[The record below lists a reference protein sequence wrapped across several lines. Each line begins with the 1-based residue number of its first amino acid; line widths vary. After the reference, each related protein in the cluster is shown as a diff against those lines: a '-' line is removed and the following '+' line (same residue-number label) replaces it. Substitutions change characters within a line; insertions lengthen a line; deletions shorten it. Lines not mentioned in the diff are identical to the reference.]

1 MMPTKQ
7 LFLAAFLFFQI
18 SNCFSQKINQLD
30 ENGKRHGVWKK
41 NYDKTDFI
49 RYRGQFNHGKET
61 GLFEY
66 FDKNAR
72 NYPYATKLF
81 DEQTGLAET
90 KFFLP
95 ENGALVSQG
104 KMKDS
109 LKIGEWVYFHKNS
122 KDIMTVEFYQ
132 NGLLEGKKMIYYPK
146 GIVAEISYFKNG
158 KQEGLTQTFEESG
171 MLLSEIEYHDGMMHG
186 KAIYYEKGKIIV
198 EGNNRGGN
206 KVGEWRY
213 YENGELKSTKKYGSG

>member
-1 MMPTKQ
+1 MTLTKQ
-7 LFLAAFLFFQI
+7 FLLATLFFFQI
-18 SNCFSQKINQLD
+18 SNCFPQKINRLD

-41 NYDKTDFI
+41 KYNKTSFI

-66 FDKNAR
+66 FDKNVR

-81 DEQTGLAET
+81 DEQTGIAET

-104 KMKDS
+104 IMKHS
-109 LKIGEWVYFHKNS
+109 HKIGEWVYFHKNS
-122 KDIMTVEFYQ
+122 KDTMTVEFYH
-132 NGLLEGKKMIYYPK
+132 NGLLEGEKKIYYPK
-146 GIVAEISYFKNG
+146 GIIAEIAHFKNG

-171 MLLSEIEYHDGMMHG
+171 KLLSEIEYYNDLMHG
-186 KAIYYEKGKIIV
+186 KAVYYENGGIIV
-198 EGNNRGGN
+198 EGNNRNGS

-213 YENGELKSTKKYGSG
+213 YENGELKNTKKY

>member
-1 MMPTKQ
+1 MTLTKQ
-7 LFLAAFLFFQI
+7 FFLATLLFFQI

-41 NYDKTDFI
+41 NHEKTNFI

-66 FDKNAR
+66 FDKNER

-81 DEQTGLAET
+81 DEQTGIAET

-104 KMKDS
+104 KMKDT

-122 KDIMTVEFYQ
+122 KDTLMVEFYQ
-132 NGLLEGKKMIYYPK
+132 NGLLEGEKKIYYPK
-146 GIVAEISYFKNG
+146 GIIAEISHFKNG
-158 KQEGLTQTFEESG
+158 KQEGLAQTFEESSG
-171 MLLSEIEYHDGMMHG
+171 LLLSEIEYRDDLMHG
-186 KAIYYEKGKIIV
+186 KAVYYEDGKIIV
-198 EGNNRGGN
+198 EGNNRDGN

-213 YENGELKSTKKYGSG
+213 YENGELQRTKKF